1 MHTISLSFFFKVL
14 LPFDSWLI
22 DLAGT
27 FKELELDVV
36 MFDVDKLDVAEE
48 TDVDK

>member
-1 MHTISLSFFFKVL
+1 MSLSFFFKVL
-14 LPFDSWLI
+14 WPFDSWLT